1 MNQRIGTYI
10 TKKVTK
16 ESYKAYVP
24 PKLPP
29 KPPID
34 LVKLYPNLEKAGLAL
49 AELNS
54 IHKTIPNTSLFIY
67 MYVRKEALL
76 SSQIEGTQ
84 SSFSDLMLFEH
95 HQKPEVSLED
105 VEEVSNYVKALQYGL
120 GRLKDNFPLSLRLLK
135 EIHGVMLS
143 GSRGSSKLPGEFR
156 RSQNW
161 IGGTRP
167 GNALFVPPPV
177 EVLDQCLSDFEN
189 FLHNENLPA
198 LIKAGLAHV
207 QFETI
212 HPFLEGNG
220 RLGRLL
226 ITLLLCTCNMLDEPI
241 LYLSLYLKQNR
252 HIYYELLQEVRIHGT
267 WETWLEFFLKAVYT
281 SAKQAIQTAQ
291 QINDLFKKDLE
302 KISKLGRA
310 RFSCEQTLEYMKR
323 LPQVT
328 APLLAKELQMSSP
341 TARSALNHI
350 TSIGILEEISGKKR
364 DKIYVYR
371 KYLDILEDGAEPFSR
386 GISK

>member
-1 MNQRIGTYI
+1 MNQRVGIYI
-10 TKKVTK
+10 TQKVSG
-16 ESYKAYVP
+16 ESYKAYIP

-29 KPPID
+29 APPID
-34 LVKLYPNLEKAGLAL
+34 LAMLYPHLEKATHAL

-54 IHKTIPNTSLFIY
+54 IHKTIPNTALFIY

-95 HQKPEVSLED
+95 NQKPEVSIED
-105 VEEVSNYVKALQYGL
+105 VEEVSNYVKAITYGL
-120 GRLKDNFPLSLRLLK
+120 ERLKDGFPLSLRLLK
-135 EIHGVMLS
+135 EIHGILLN

-177 EVLDQCLSDFEN
+177 DHLNDCLSDFEK
-189 FLHNENLPA
+189 FLHDESLPA

-212 HPFLEGNG
+212 HPFLDGNG

-226 ITLLLCTCNMLDEPI
+226 ITLLLCVKGILDEPI
-241 LYLSLYLKQNR
+241 LYLSLYLKANR
-252 HIYYELLQEVRIHGT
+252 HTYYDLLTQVRSHGT
-267 WETWLEFFLKAVYT
+267 WETWLEFFLIGIT
-281 SAKQAIQTAQ
+281 QSSKQAIQTAQ
-291 QINDLFKKDLE
+291 KINDLFKVDRD
-302 KISKLGRA
+302 KISHLGRA
-310 RFSCEQTLEYMKR
+310 RFSCEQALEYMKR

-328 APLLAKELQMSSP
+328 VSLMAKDLKMSQP
-341 TARSALNHI
+341 TARSALNHL
-350 TSIGILEEISGKKR
+350 TDLGVLEEVSGHKR
-364 DKIYVYR
+364 DKVYIYR
-371 KYLDILEDGAEPFSR
+371 KYLDILEDGAEPFAT
-386 GISK
+386 I